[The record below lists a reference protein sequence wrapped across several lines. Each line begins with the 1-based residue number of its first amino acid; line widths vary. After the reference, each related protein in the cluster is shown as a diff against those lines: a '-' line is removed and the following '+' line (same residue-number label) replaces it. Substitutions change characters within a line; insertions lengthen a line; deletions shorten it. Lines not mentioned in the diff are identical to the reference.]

1 MRLVNSAS
9 ASGVVCCG
17 AKISFDGSKISQADP
32 ISDLKWLKRIENI
45 LSCILFE
52 DYLTCKP
59 CREET
64 EGDIDSVCGTF
75 LSLYSR
81 VRRL

>member
-59 CREET
+59 CGEET
-64 EGDIDSVCGTF
+64 EGEILTVQR
-75 LSLYSR
+75 LWYILISL
-81 VRRL
+81 